1 MINNSN
7 YFRWDRLNTK
17 SLDQRFIKE
26 IIHGLNC
33 LPFEASAVLE
43 AVYNVLG
50 EYFDSSDNLKP
61 GQIRLSIVSIEAN
74 SGQ

>member
-1 MINNSN
+1 M
-7 YFRWDRLNTK
+7 FRRWDQFNTK

-50 EYFDSSDNLKP
+50 D
-61 GQIRLSIVSIEAN
+61 
-74 SGQ
+74 